1 MCLIRVVANN
11 YISWLQVTM
20 NVALRV
26 YALQPIHELQS
37 YDDDSLNLELA
48 LLERFFKFF
57 QVDAEELHY

>member
-1 MCLIRVVANN
+1 
-11 YISWLQVTM
+11 M

-26 YALQPIHELQS
+26 YALQSIHELQS